1 MRKIAYLMLP
11 MVGLMLTACES
22 RTDTADEA
30 NTPPAETPVPAPT
43 PTTPPADQPLITA
56 PVTGEGTGSAIT
68 GQVRVLP
75 GPDASTGF
83 RVAVDLT
90 NLPEGPHDWHIH
102 QGACGTT
109 SPIVVPI
116 TADKDKTGISQ
127 PLQATG
133 GTATAQVDV
142 PASMLTVDQLRAGDY
157 SLHIHAKSDP
167 NDHGPTIACSNL
179 KG

>member
-1 MRKIAYLMLP
+1 MRKNAYLMLP
-11 MVGLMLTACES
+11 IIGLMFVACEN
-22 RTDTADEA
+22 RNAEETA
-30 NTPPAETPVPAPT
+30 NTPPAETPAPATT
-43 PTTPPADQPLITA
+43 PTPPADQPLMTS

-75 GPDASTGF
+75 GIDANTGF

-90 NLPEGPHDWHIH
+90 NLPEGAHDWHIH
-102 QGACGTT
+102 QGACGTKG
-109 SPIVVPI
+109 PIVVPI
-116 TADKDKTGISQ
+116 TADGDKPGISQ

-142 PASMLTVDQLRAGDY
+142 PAATLTVDQLRSGDY
-157 SLHIHAKSDP
+157 SLHIHEKSDAK
-167 NDHGPTIACSNL
+167 DHGPTIACSNL